1 MYKYS
6 IIVKGKTFI
15 NIGIW
20 RIHMTRKEKR
30 EKEKKINFFEE
41 FLKIKEHFFKGLIKK
56 LQRVK
61 DPRNKS
67 YIDYNVDILMLMT
80 ILKNVFCIESM
91 NNMTKSFNQEECIE
105 NIKKILD
112 FDNLEE
118 LPHYDTINNFLKRL
132 STEEIEGIRDYMISE
147 MLKKRTFEGF
157 RLRNK
162 YWCVAIDA
170 TNLYNF
176 TERHCKHCLKREH
189 KDKNGNVIR
198 TTYYH
203 NVLEAKLILG
213 DMAFSIATEFIENES
228 EDVSKQDCEINAFKR
243 LQEVLKTKYPR
254 LNICIIGDSLYPC
267 EPVFK
272 ICDKNKWKF
281 ILRFKDGRIKTV
293 AEEFH
298 SLKEFEEKNHIKN
311 IKWVN
316 GIEYNE
322 RKLNIIE
329 EKEELKGKVTS
340 FVFTTNFKITKKNAV
355 DIIKAG
361 RNRWKI
367 ENQGFNNQKNIKYK
381 IEHVNCL
388 DYNAMKNHYLITQI
402 ADILRQIFEN
412 GLTEIRIL
420 KNSIKEISSKL
431 LESFRTRILTD
442 KDISNTKKRIQIRL
456 L

>member
-1 MYKYS
+1 MVY
-6 IIVKGKTFI
+6 
-15 NIGIW
+15 
-20 RIHMTRKEKR
+20 MTRKEKR
-30 EKEKKINFFEE
+30 QKETKINFFEE
-41 FLKIKEHFFKGLIKK
+41 FLKIKEHFFKGLIRK
-56 LQRVK
+56 LRKVK
-61 DPRNKS
+61 DPRNSS
-67 YIDYNVDILMLMT
+67 YIDYGVDVIIIMT
-80 ILKNVFCIESM
+80 LLKNVFCIESM

-105 NIKKILD
+105 NIKMILD
-112 FDNLEE
+112 IDNLEE

-132 STEEIEGIRDYMISE
+132 STEEIEAIRDYMIGE
-147 MLKKRTFEGF
+147 MLKKRTFEDF
-157 RLRNK
+157 RLLDK

-176 TERHCKHCLKREH
+176 TERHCEHCLKKEH
-189 KDKNGNVIR
+189 KDKNGDVIR

-213 DMAFSIATEFIENES
+213 NMAFSIATEFIENENA
-228 EDVSKQDCEINAFKR
+228 DVSKQDCEINAFKR
-243 LQEVLKTKYPR
+243 LQEKLKLKYPR
-254 LNICIIGDSLYPC
+254 LKICILGDSLYPC

-272 ICDKNKWKF
+272 ICDKNNWKF
-281 ILRFKDGRIKTV
+281 ILRFKEGRIKTV
-293 AEEFH
+293 AEEFQ
-298 SLKEFEEKNHIKN
+298 SLKDLEGNNIES

-322 RKLNIIE
+322 RKLNMIE
-329 EKEELKGKVTS
+329 EEEKSKGKIIS
-340 FVFTTNFKITKKNAV
+340 FVFITNLTITKKNAAN
-355 DIIKAG
+355 ISKAG

-431 LESFRTRILTD
+431 LESFRTRILTN